1 MKPALFLSTLLLPFP
16 LIAHPDPSHT
26 LEHLEEHLAES
37 PDDPALLRQKA
48 ELLLATGHPELARPA
63 VDRLLARA
71 TGEPENLL
79 LDARAAAALKA
90 PDAPAKASA
99 LTTSHPRFAPG
110 WNLLAR
116 IEHELGHPDPAIA
129 AKRQYLDLALKPLP
143 GDVLTCA
150 TWLAER
156 ARSGD
161 AEAALAVL
169 DQGLAKL
176 GVLTGLQQ
184 KAIEIELKLDRHDA
198 ALRRLDSLAARYR
211 PSVELSLQ
219 RAGILEQSD
228 RPGEAAAAYDD
239 ALALLDALP
248 VKRKQGSAYQ
258 EQLAAINQRKA
269 DHLARLRTAG

>member
-48 ELLLATGHPELARPA
+48 ELLLATGHPELARPT

-71 TGEPENLL
+71 PGEPENLL
-79 LDARAAAALKA
+79 LDARAAAALNA
-90 PDAPAKASA
+90 PDALAKVSA
-99 LTTSHPRFAPG
+99 LTTSHPRFAPA

-116 IEHELGHPDPAIA
+116 IEHELGHRDPAIA
-129 AKRQYLDLALKPLP
+129 AKRQYLDLARRPLP

-156 ARSGD
+156 ARPGD
-161 AEAALAVL
+161 AEAALAAL
-169 DQGLAKL
+169 DQGLTKL

-184 KAIEIELKLDRHDA
+184 KAIGIELSLGRHDA

-219 RAGILEQSD
+219 RAAILEQAG
-228 RPGEAAAAYDD
+228 RPAEAAAACDD

-248 VKRKQGSAYQ
+248 ATRKQGDAYR
-258 EQLAAINQRKA
+258 ERFESITQRKA
-269 DHLARLRTAG
+269 EYLDR